1 MLMRLFSFFM
11 PARIRATA
19 DSAALTTD
27 SMTISPAYTDSSPI
41 ESNFMD
47 EIYHHGLCAQGR
59 IALDMDS
66 EHRQQRR
73 FQMALDAIAVLL
85 WGGSLFGLMWLG
97 FAAGF

>member
-1 MLMRLFSFFM
+1 MLKQLLSFFI
-11 PARIRATA
+11 PARRGAVADGAIFTA
-19 DSAALTTD
+19 EPTSQVAQQSLTALK
-27 SMTISPAYTDSSPI
+27 

-59 IALDMDS
+59 IALDIDS
-66 EHRQQRR
+66 ESTQQRR
-73 FQMALDAIAVLL
+73 FSMVMDAIAVML

>member
-1 MLMRLFSFFM
+1 MLKQLFSFFVPVRCQAM
-11 PARIRATA
+11 A
-19 DSAALTTD
+19 DSAAFDRD
-27 SMTISPAYTDSSPI
+27 SMANSTQVSPAFK

-59 IALDMDS
+59 IALDIDS
-66 EHRQQRR
+66 GNQQQRR